1 MKKLIFI
8 TLLLAGCATIPRTD
22 TRLIDNTIDDLKT
35 ITPATQAERS
45 ALNRAVVQ
53 LEQSKQIDNEN
64 AELKKQ
70 IAELKKQI
78 ESDNKYVIA
87 GKLVYGGFILF
98 AIAAVGLFVFK
109 LVK

>member
-1 MKKLIFI
+1 MKKLLFI
-8 TLLLAGCATIPRTD
+8 TLLLAGCATIPQTD
-22 TRLIDNTIDDLKT
+22 TRLIDSTIDDLKT
-35 ITPATQAERS
+35 INPATQAERS
-45 ALNRAVVQ
+45 AINRAVVQ

-64 AELKKQ
+64 SELKEQ
-70 IAELKKQI
+70 ID
-78 ESDNKYVIA
+78 SDKKYVKA

>member
-1 MKKLIFI
+1 MKKLLFV

-22 TRLIDNTIDDLKT
+22 TRLIDSTIDDLKT
-35 ITPATQAERS
+35 ITPATQSERS
-45 ALNRAVVQ
+45 AINRAVVQ

-70 IAELKKQI
+70 I
-78 ESDNKYVIA
+78 ESDNKYVKA

-109 LVK
+109 LVR

>member
-22 TRLIDNTIDDLKT
+22 TRLIDSTIDDLKT
-35 ITPATQAERS
+35 ITPATQSERS
-45 ALNRAVVQ
+45 AINRAVVQ
-53 LEQSKQIDNEN
+53 LEQSKQVSEEN
-64 AELKKQ
+64 VDLKKQ
-70 IAELKKQI
+70 ID
-78 ESDNKYVIA
+78 SDKKYVKA

-109 LVK
+109 LVR

>member
-22 TRLIDNTIDDLKT
+22 TRLIDSTIVDLKT

-45 ALNRAVVQ
+45 AINRAVVQ
-53 LEQSKQIDNEN
+53 LEQSKQVSEEN
-64 AELKKQ
+64 VDLKKQ
-70 IAELKKQI
+70 ID
-78 ESDNKYVIA
+78 SDKKYVKA
-87 GKLVYGGFILF
+87 GKLVYGGFIIF

-109 LVK
+109 LVR

>member
-35 ITPATQAERS
+35 ITPSTQAERS
-45 ALNRAVVQ
+45 AINRAVVQ

-64 AELKKQ
+64 AELKRQ
-70 IAELKKQI
+70 ID
-78 ESDNKYVIA
+78 SDKKYVKA

>member
-45 ALNRAVVQ
+45 AINRAVVQ

-64 AELKKQ
+64 AELK
-70 IAELKKQI
+70 EQI
-78 ESDNKYVIA
+78 ESDQKYVKA

-109 LVK
+109 LMR

>member
-45 ALNRAVVQ
+45 AIKRAVVQ
-53 LEQSKQIDNEN
+53 LEQSKQVSEEN
-64 AELKKQ
+64 ADLKKQ
-70 IAELKKQI
+70 ID
-78 ESDNKYVIA
+78 SDKKYVKA

-109 LVK
+109 LVR

>member
-22 TRLIDNTIDDLKT
+22 TRLIDSTIDDLKT

-45 ALNRAVVQ
+45 AINRAVVQ
-53 LEQSKQIDNEN
+53 LEQSKQVSEEN
-64 AELKKQ
+64 VDLKKQ
-70 IAELKKQI
+70 ID
-78 ESDNKYVIA
+78 SDKKYVKA

-109 LVK
+109 LVR

>member
-22 TRLIDNTIDDLKT
+22 TRLIDSTIDDLKT

-45 ALNRAVVQ
+45 AINRAVVQ
-53 LEQSKQIDNEN
+53 LEHSKQIDNEN

-70 IAELKKQI
+70 ID
-78 ESDNKYVIA
+78 SDKKYVKA

-109 LVK
+109 LVR

>member
-22 TRLIDNTIDDLKT
+22 TRIIDNTIDDLKT
-35 ITPATQAERS
+35 ITPATQSERS
-45 ALNRAVVQ
+45 AINRAVVQ

-70 IAELKKQI
+70 ID
-78 ESDNKYVIA
+78 SDKKYVKA
-87 GKLVYGGFILF
+87 GKLVYGGFIIF

-109 LVK
+109 LVR

>member
-22 TRLIDNTIDDLKT
+22 TRIIDNTIDDLKT

-45 ALNRAVVQ
+45 AINRAVVQ

-70 IAELKKQI
+70 ID
-78 ESDNKYVIA
+78 SDKKYVKA
-87 GKLVYGGFILF
+87 GKLVYGGFIIF

-109 LVK
+109 LVR

>member
-8 TLLLAGCATIPRTD
+8 TLFLLGCATIPRTD
-22 TRLIDNTIDDLKT
+22 TRIIDNTIDDLKT
-35 ITPATQAERS
+35 ITPATQSERS
-45 ALNRAVVQ
+45 AINRAVVQ

-70 IAELKKQI
+70 ID
-78 ESDNKYVIA
+78 SDKKYVKA
-87 GKLVYGGFILF
+87 GKLVYGGFIIF

-109 LVK
+109 LVR

>member
-22 TRLIDNTIDDLKT
+22 TRLIDSTIDDLKT
-35 ITPATQAERS
+35 ITPATQSERS
-45 ALNRAVVQ
+45 AINRAVVQ
-53 LEQSKQIDNEN
+53 LEQSKQVSEEN
-64 AELKKQ
+64 VDLKKQ
-70 IAELKKQI
+70 ID
-78 ESDNKYVIA
+78 SDKKYVKA

-109 LVK
+109 LIK

>member
-8 TLLLAGCATIPRTD
+8 TLLLSGCATIPRTD

-35 ITPATQAERS
+35 ITPATQSERS
-45 ALNRAVVQ
+45 AINRAVVQ
-53 LEQSKQIDNEN
+53 LEQSKQVSEEN
-64 AELKKQ
+64 SELKNQ
-70 IAELKKQI
+70 ID
-78 ESDNKYVIA
+78 SDKKYVKA

-109 LVK
+109 LVR

>member
-1 MKKLIFI
+1 MKKLLFI
-8 TLLLAGCATIPRTD
+8 TLFLFGCATIPRTD
-22 TRLIDNTIDDLKT
+22 TRLIDSTIDDLKT
-35 ITPATQAERS
+35 ITPTTQAERS
-45 ALNRAVVQ
+45 AINRAVVQ

-70 IAELKKQI
+70 ID
-78 ESDNKYVIA
+78 SDKKYVKA

-109 LVK
+109 LVR